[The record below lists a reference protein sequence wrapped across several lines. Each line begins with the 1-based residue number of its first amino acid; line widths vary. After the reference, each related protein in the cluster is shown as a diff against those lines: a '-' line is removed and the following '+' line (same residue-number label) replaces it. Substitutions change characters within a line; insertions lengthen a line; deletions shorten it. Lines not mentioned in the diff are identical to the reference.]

1 MANWSNTLDI
11 MHAQL
16 VDLKGAGLIH
26 KTIEDHA
33 IDGRVVHIDGQK
45 KLYFGSC
52 SYLGLEMH
60 ESLKAGAIDAI
71 NRYGTQFSSS
81 RSYLETPLYQEL
93 EGLLNQITGG
103 HTIVTPTTTLAHM
116 AALPA
121 LIDERDAVF
130 VDHQAHASIQN
141 VTGMLK
147 VRGTSVNLLRHNA
160 VEHLAARLEKMA
172 GSYRKIWYLADG
184 TTSYEPPRC
193 VSDSCS
199 GDSTSRLTAVKP
211 RCF

>member
-11 MHAQL
+11 MHTQL

-45 KLYFGSC
+45 KLNFGSC

-103 HTIVTPTTTLAHM
+103 HTIVTPTVDAWV
-116 AALPA
+116 ASLPTESVTVPKLWHQLSDRA
-121 LIDERDAVF
+121 NQGQGMGHAEAGYGRCEDASPHSSGKRVEGYSTGR
-130 VDHQAHASIQN
+130 VDP
-141 VTGMLK
+141 V
-147 VRGTSVNLLRHNA
+147 
-160 VEHLAARLEKMA
+160 
-172 GSYRKIWYLADG
+172 
-184 TTSYEPPRC
+184 
-193 VSDSCS
+193 
-199 GDSTSRLTAVKP
+199 
-211 RCF
+211 

>member
-33 IDGRVVHIDGQK
+33 IDGRVVHIDCQK
-45 KLYFGSC
+45 KLNFGSC
-52 SYLGLEMH
+52 SYLGHEMQ

-130 VDHQAHASIQN
+130 VDHQDHASI
-141 VTGMLK
+141 
-147 VRGTSVNLLRHNA
+147 HNGPGCSRYA
-160 VEHLAARLEKMA
+160 VHR
-172 GSYRKIWYLADG
+172 
-184 TTSYEPPRC
+184 
-193 VSDSCS
+193 
-199 GDSTSRLTAVKP
+199 
-211 RCF
+211 

>member
-45 KLYFGSC
+45 KLNFGSC

-93 EGLLNQITGG
+93 ESLLNQITGG

-121 LIDERDAVF
+121 LIDERDAVSRRTESPSEPSSGIAEYARRF
-130 VDHQAHASIQN
+130 FHHESHRLCLESLTPSGLPSQN
-141 VTGMLK
+141 RAWTGAE
-147 VRGTSVNLLRHNA
+147 GA
-160 VEHLAARLEKMA
+160 VVEAAAWDDEDA
-172 GSYRKIWYLADG
+172 GGLD
-184 TTSYEPPRC
+184 
-193 VSDSCS
+193 
-199 GDSTSRLTAVKP
+199 
-211 RCF
+211 